1 MCKQKSFEEQ
11 QLKMLTILPQKL
23 KGYTKE
29 MFRTDVE
36 YEVFRL
42 GYQRCISDLQLIFA
56 KTK

>member
-29 MFRTDVE
+29 MFHTDLE
-36 YEVFRL
+36 YEAFGS
-42 GYQRCISDLQLIFA
+42 GYQRCISDLQSIFA